1 MTAADLAPPRT
12 DADVPAWL
20 TALGLPGL
28 VDIHVHFMP
37 DPVLRKVWDFFD
49 AAERHYG
56 RAWPVR
62 YREDEPARLAR
73 LRALG
78 VRTFAPLVYA
88 HKAGMAQ
95 WLTEWA
101 VDFGTRTPGA
111 VPTLTF
117 FPEAGA
123 EAYVGAALTAGARCA
138 KAHVQVGA
146 YDPRDP
152 LLDGVWGLLA
162 DAGIPVVVHCG
173 DGPIP
178 GPYTGMGLFGEVL
191 ARHPR
196 LVAVIAHAGM
206 PDFAGA
212 LDLADRYPGVHLDT
226 TMVGTAF
233 AEAMS
238 PVPPD
243 WTARLADLA
252 DRIVLGTDFP
262 NIPYAYAEQL
272 AAIEGW
278 ARADDRLGEPF
289 LRAVL
294 HDTGARLLGV

>member
-1 MTAADLAPPRT
+1 VTDLLPPRT
-12 DADVPAWL
+12 DDDVPGWL
-20 TALGLPGL
+20 AALDLPGL

-37 DPVLRKVWDFFD
+37 DRVLAKVWAFFD
-49 AAERHYG
+49 EAARHYG
-56 RAWPVR
+56 REWPVA
-62 YREDEPARLAR
+62 YREDEATRLDL
-73 LRALG
+73 LRKLG
-78 VRTFAPLVYA
+78 VTAFAPLVYA
-88 HKAGMAQ
+88 HKPGMAR

-101 VDFGTRTPGA
+101 VEFGRQTPEA

-117 FPEAGA
+117 YPEPGA
-123 EAYVGAALTAGARCA
+123 EGYVADALAAGARCA

-152 LLDGVWGLLA
+152 LLDGVWGLLSE
-162 DAGIPVVVHCG
+162 AGIPVVVHCG

-206 PDFAGA
+206 PDFTGA
-212 LDLADRYPGVHLDT
+212 LALADRYPRVHLDT
-226 TMVGTAF
+226 TMVGTPF

-252 DRIVLGTDFP
+252 DRVVLGTDFP

-272 AAIEGW
+272 AAIDGW
-278 ARADDRLGEPF
+278 ARSDDRLGEPF

-294 HDTGARLLGV
+294 YDTGARLLGI